1 LIPRLAAFLRRWR
14 KKVSRSRWAAEN
26 IGPGVRGGADGIQ
39 PGIVLIQ
46 IDGLGYDQFIRAI
59 RHRRLPFL
67 KRLLGNEEHVL
78 RRFYSGL
85 PSSTPAVQAELFF
98 GVRSAI
104 PAFHYVDRS
113 SGGDMLM
120 FDPQAVKKLAAG
132 LEERET
138 GLLNGGTGYGN
149 ILVGGAEEARFCI
162 QGMDL
167 QSIFY
172 WRHPLKT
179 LFLIITHLDGIFR
192 ICGLALL
199 ETLLAVVDFFRGLI
213 DRKNIVKE
221 LRFIASRISV
231 CIVLRELSRL
241 HVKMDI
247 SSGVPII
254 HTNFVGYDE
263 HAHRRGPS
271 SAFAHW
277 TLKGIDGVIRDIAK
291 AAARSDHLQYRIIV
305 YSDHGQEAVSP
316 FENVCGETVQQA
328 VARVFATGP
337 LAGFSVRPAE
347 GLGAYANLHMRAV
360 HLLKKTVK
368 LTDPDAVKSSE
379 KVIRMTAM
387 GPLGHLYLPMVL
399 SARQMEEYAR
409 RLVTEAKI
417 PLVLYKSDQPWAMTE
432 KGKFDLRCNQR
443 LLEEDGHPFPEQI
456 QEDLLRICLHQD
468 AGDFI
473 ISGWRQGKQ
482 SLTFP
487 IENGA
492 HGGPGRH
499 ETSGFLI
506 LPDFLARHVD
516 TFRPA
521 VLRKK
526 IMAFRHAPMISGP
539 PHPAGSGGLRLM
551 TYNIHSCIGMDGRV
565 LPERIAR
572 IIDRLLPDIVCLQEV
587 DRGMERSGGRDQAA
601 ELANS
606 LGMKYVFLPLRR
618 VGTGEYGIAVL
629 SRFPCTIIKSA
640 PFSVFYGRR
649 RKEKRG
655 AIWLEV
661 SSQFGPLQ
669 LVNTHLGLTARER
682 RKQLNCLFGDEWLA
696 DRDRSLPLLVCGDFN
711 AGFRSLAYRRLTTGL
726 ADARAGAGSA
736 LSATFSSIRPLLH
749 LDHIFHSSHFKATE
763 VQVRR
768 SPDCR
773 LASDHLPLFVE
784 LKPTYASKSG
794 NSSEGTVGMEIS
806 VFKD

>member
-1 LIPRLAAFLRRWR
+1 LIPRLTAIIRRWR

-26 IGPGVRGGADGIQ
+26 IGPGTRGADGIQ

-46 IDGLGYDQFIRAI
+46 IDGLGYDQFIRAM
-59 RHRRLPFL
+59 RHKRLPFL
-67 KRLLGNEEHVL
+67 KRLLGKEDHVL

-98 GVRSAI
+98 GVRSAV
-104 PAFHYVDRS
+104 PAFHYIDRV
-113 SGGDMLM
+113 GGGERIM
-120 FDPQAVKKLAAG
+120 FDPQAVRHLAAV
-132 LEERET
+132 LEKREA
-138 GLLNGGTGYGN
+138 GLLAGGTGYGN

-167 QSIFY
+167 QSIFH

-179 LFLIITHLDGIFR
+179 LFLIITHLDAIFR

-213 DRKNIVKE
+213 NRKNILKE
-221 LRFIASRISV
+221 LRFIASRIGV
-231 CIVLRELSRL
+231 CIVLRELLRL

-247 SSGVPII
+247 AAGVPII
-254 HTNFVGYDE
+254 QANFVGYDE

-277 TLKGIDGVIRDIAK
+277 TLKGIDKVIRDIAK
-291 AAARSDHLQYRIIV
+291 SAARSDRLQYQIIV
-305 YSDHGQEAVSP
+305 FSDHGQEAVSP
-316 FENVCGETVQQA
+316 FEKVFGETVQQA

-347 GLGAYANLHMRAV
+347 GLGAYANLHMRAI
-360 HLLKKTVK
+360 HLLKKTMIFAG
-368 LTDPDAVKSSE
+368 PAAMESSD
-379 KVIRMTAM
+379 KDIRMTAM
-387 GPLGHLYLPMVL
+387 GPLGHLYLPIAL
-399 SARQMEEYAR
+399 SARQMDEYAR
-409 RLVTEAKI
+409 GLVMEGKI
-417 PLVLYKSDQPWAMTE
+417 PLVIYKSDIPWAMTE
-432 KGKFDLRCNQR
+432 KGKVDLRWNQR
-443 LLEEDGHPFPEQI
+443 LLEEEGHPFAEQI

-468 AGDFI
+468 SGDFI
-473 ISGWRQGKQ
+473 ISGWRQGERTL
-482 SLTFP
+482 SFP

-499 ETSGFLI
+499 ETCGFLI
-506 LPDFLARHVD
+506 LSDFLARHVD

-526 IMAFRHAPMISGP
+526 IMAFRHAPVTPGP
-539 PHPAGSGGLRLM
+539 HVPAGSGGLRLV

-572 IIDRLLPDIVCLQEV
+572 IIGRLAPDIVCLQEV

-601 ELANS
+601 ELARS
-606 LGMKYVFLPLRR
+606 LGMKVVFLPLRR
-618 VGTGEYGIAVL
+618 AGAGEYGIAVL
-629 SRFPCTIIKSA
+629 SRLPCTIIKSA
-640 PFSVFYGRR
+640 PFSILFGRR

-661 SSQFGPLQ
+661 SSQFGPVL

-682 RKQLNCLFGDEWLA
+682 RKQLDCLFGEDWLA
-696 DRDRSLPLLVCGDFN
+696 DRDGSLPLVVCGDFN
-711 AGFRSLAYRRLTTGL
+711 AGFRSLAYRRLTAEL
-726 ADARAGAGSA
+726 ADARAGIGST
-736 LSATFSSIRPLLH
+736 LPATFSSIRPLLH
-749 LDHIFHSSHFKATE
+749 LDHIFHSSHFRATA

-768 SPDCR
+768 STDCR

-784 LKPTYASKSG
+784 LKPMHASKKK
-794 NSSEGTVGMEIS
+794 SSEDMV
-806 VFKD
+806 KR